1 MKFKVGD
8 KVRLVKTDD
17 EIEAYKNYIGKTF
30 TIKGIREEDGEYFA
44 ELAETYDIIPYL
56 KNLEL
61 VNKKYTYENLK
72 QSPIGTKI
80 TFESGNIIIKV
91 KENYY
96 CNNLYFRNDNDLKGL
111 KDTISL
117 NKIIKIEE
125 PIYTTVYEK
134 KEILDEAEKRY
145 LSNFIR
151 PFRDNVKYI
160 KKTHYRY
167 EKSKIEICVNGY
179 IEEANISDTY
189 YTFLPAFST
198 NEMYNGMTL
207 EKEYTLEE
215 LGL

>member
-1 MKFKVGD
+1 MRYKVGD
-8 KVRLVKTDD
+8 RVRYIKYAIYHTPIVKENSIWKIIKVDAKNRMYLTLD
-17 EIEAYKNYIGKTF
+17 ETNHKEWFK
-30 TIKGIREEDGEYFA
+30 EE
-44 ELAETYDIIPYL
+44 ELQKVE
-56 KNLEL
+56 
-61 VNKKYTYENLK
+61 YTYENLK

-125 PIYTTVYEK
+125 PEYQTVYESK
-134 KEILDEAEKRY
+134 PEILDDVEKRY

-151 PFRDNVKYI
+151 PFRDKVEWIEKVKTYDPDMEYI
-160 KKTHYRY
+160 QILINTDEEINLPSFEVGEMYKGMKANQRY
-167 EKSKIEICVNGY
+167 E
-179 IEEANISDTY
+179 
-189 YTFLPAFST
+189 
-198 NEMYNGMTL
+198 
-207 EKEYTLEE
+207 LEE

>member
-1 MKFKVGD
+1 MRYKVGD
-8 KVRLVKTDD
+8 RVRYIKYAIYHTPIVKENSIWKIIKVDAKNRMYFTLD
-17 EIEAYKNYIGKTF
+17 ETNHKEWFK
-30 TIKGIREEDGEYFA
+30 EE
-44 ELAETYDIIPYL
+44 ELQKVE
-56 KNLEL
+56 
-61 VNKKYTYENLK
+61 YTYEELK
-72 QSPIGTKI
+72 KSPIGTKI

-117 NKIIKIEE
+117 NKMIKIEE

>member
-1 MKFKVGD
+1 MRYKVGD
-8 KVRLVKTDD
+8 RVRYIKYAIYHTPIVKENSIWKIIKVDAKNRMYLTLD
-17 EIEAYKNYIGKTF
+17 ETNHKEWFK
-30 TIKGIREEDGEYFA
+30 EE
-44 ELAETYDIIPYL
+44 ELQKVE
-56 KNLEL
+56 
-61 VNKKYTYENLK
+61 YTYEELK
-72 QSPIGTKI
+72 KSPIGTKV

-145 LSNFIR
+145 LRNFIR